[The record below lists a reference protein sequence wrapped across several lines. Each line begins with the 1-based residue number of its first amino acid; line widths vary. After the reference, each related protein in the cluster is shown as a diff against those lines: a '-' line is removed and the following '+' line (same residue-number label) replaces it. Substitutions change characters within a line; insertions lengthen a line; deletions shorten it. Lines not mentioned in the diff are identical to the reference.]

1 MLDNFLNYIN
11 KDSVDDYMQYIA
23 TFGQANDFAVVLLL
37 LLLKFSLYG
46 LLPINGYWSSPSH
59 QICVVSFLYRG

>member
-1 MLDNFLNYIN
+1 
-11 KDSVDDYMQYIA
+11 MQYIA

-37 LLLKFSLYG
+37 LLFKFSLYG
-46 LLPINGYWSSPSH
+46 LLLINGYWSSPSH